1 MSMDHNDAT
10 ELSDNSGEIDRL
22 DADLDGTEDADSLEE
37 QADADRPYGEVT
49 SEDLATQ
56 DLIDDGGDLAS
67 TLDDDDRTDNR
78 AAGVVPLDEEL
89 TFDDLTTE
97 ETMEERFQQE
107 EPDPASDIVPPDAGR
122 RV

>member
-22 DADLDGTEDADSLEE
+22 DADLDGTEDAETLEE

>member
-22 DADLDGTEDADSLEE
+22 DADLDGTEDAETLEE

-67 TLDDDDRTDNR
+67 TLDDDDRTDYR